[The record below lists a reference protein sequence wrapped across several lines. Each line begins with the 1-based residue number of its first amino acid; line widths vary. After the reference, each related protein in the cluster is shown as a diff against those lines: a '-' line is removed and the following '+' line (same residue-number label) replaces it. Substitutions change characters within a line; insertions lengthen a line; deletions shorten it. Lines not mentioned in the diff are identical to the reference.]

1 MVTGIEA
8 LVSEN
13 TRNEL
18 GWGWGRH
25 NQELIPNTREISA
38 LKLVKKAKILKH
50 ELFSVSSML
59 TYCS

>member
-25 NQELIPNTREISA
+25 NQELIPNTREKYLI
-38 LKLVKKAKILKH
+38 
-50 ELFSVSSML
+50 
-59 TYCS
+59 